1 MGFQGVKDSLDGGEP
16 SVGLLDEQ
24 PRVGTIVN
32 TDSQG

>member
-16 SVGLLDEQ
+16 SVGLLE
-24 PRVGTIVN
+24 PIVRSIVN